1 MRFLPLLATR
11 RNSFRW
17 IVAPKGAGSSPV
29 GHPRFG
35 STRQARR
42 LDQAFL
48 SPARG
53 KEEGRGAAAS
63 ALPFFLGGP
72 SLGALTLRGDDRPR
86 GREFG
91 GAACG
96 VGGCG
101 RHRPPDAHLLG
112 GREGEGGVAAAV
124 GGDGLLPYELLALV
138 AARRVG
144 EELHGEGPVWDA
156 VEPGAYG
163 RLERAGLGRAH
174 HGPVLQAV
182 GAGVG
187 VAGVVGGG

>member
-63 ALPFFLGGP
+63 ALHFVLGGP
-72 SLGALTLRGDDRPR
+72 SRGALTLRGDYRPW
-86 GREFG
+86 GRELG

-96 VGGCG
+96 VGGRG
-101 RHRPPDAHLLG
+101 RHRPPHAHPLG
-112 GREGEGGVAAAV
+112 GREGEGDVAAAI
-124 GGDGLLPYELLALV
+124 GRYALGSDEDLALV
-138 AARRVG
+138 GARGVG
-144 EELHGEGPVWDA
+144 EESDPEGPVGGA
-156 VEPGAYG
+156 V
-163 RLERAGLGRAH
+163 
-174 HGPVLQAV
+174 
-182 GAGVG
+182 
-187 VAGVVGGG
+187 